1 VGFILHSELLA
12 KHVCSASYVKAGFHS
27 GLEAKMYKQQNKHY
41 NFLCAIY
48 NVDTVISELEFHNS
62 ESGKQLFSTGYHSF
76 YTKNINNEYCN
87 EWLIY
92 CNL

>member
-1 VGFILHSELLA
+1 MGFILHSQLLA

-41 NFLCAIY
+41 KFLCTIY

-62 ESGKQLFSTGYHSF
+62 EVESNCLALVITHSIQKILI
-76 YTKNINNEYCN
+76 TNIVMND
-87 EWLIY
+87 
-92 CNL
+92 